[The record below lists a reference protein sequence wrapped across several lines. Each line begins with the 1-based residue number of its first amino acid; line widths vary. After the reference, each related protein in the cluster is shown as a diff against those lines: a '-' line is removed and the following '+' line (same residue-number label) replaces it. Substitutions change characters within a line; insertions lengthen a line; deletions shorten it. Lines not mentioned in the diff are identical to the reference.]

1 MARRYFGASAVARGA
16 RADDAPRVQVA
27 SEDAKV
33 RRAAGAFDA
42 RFSRASVA
50 AFRTGSS
57 VHPVERLGEDAVILT
72 GFWEARRNE
81 DARIF
86 LAQCID
92 VRPTMLVV
100 RATCEGVS
108 PFRTVTRLWAPT
120 LAARVGGPLPFA
132 LRDVASALP
141 AGVAVTARDGDLILV
156 GRGASIPVEP
166 PFTRSFFLEAD
177 AALAA
182 IWRAEALLARAL
194 PLPITFA
201 DARAEGALAVR
212 RTDEAR
218 LGFREVLTA
227 IDGIYPG
234 KSGCLRRTVAEVIAD
249 ASAASEPIHLAL
261 DVGATGHAW
270 LAGDRSAR
278 RYDIA
283 FTV

>member
-1 MARRYFGASAVARGA
+1 MPVASDDEKIRRSA
-16 RADDAPRVQVA
+16 RA
-27 SEDAKV
+27 
-33 RRAAGAFDA
+33 FDV
-42 RFSRASVA
+42 RFSHAPVA
-50 AFRTGSS
+50 AFRTGPSAR
-57 VHPVERLGEDAVILT
+57 PLERLGEDAVILT

-81 DARIF
+81 DARSF
-86 LAQCID
+86 LVQCID
-92 VRPTMLVV
+92 LRPTMLVV
-100 RATCEGVS
+100 RATSEGVS
-108 PFRTVTRLWAPT
+108 PLRTITRLCSPA
-120 LAARVGGPLPFA
+120 LAERVGGPLPFA

-141 AGVAVTARDGDLILV
+141 AGVSVTARDGDFFVV
-156 GRGASIPVEP
+156 GRGSSLPVEP
-166 PFTRSFFLEAD
+166 AFTRSFFLEAD
-177 AALAA
+177 GALAA
-182 IWRAEALLARAL
+182 ILRAEALLARAL

-212 RTDEAR
+212 RTEAAR

-234 KSGCLRRTVAEVIAD
+234 KSGCLRRTIAEVLAD
-249 ASAASEPIHLAL
+249 ASAASEAIHLGL